1 MKNSPRWKDFVG
13 EDIDMCGIV
22 SKEHIFFNPC
32 NVKAGIRFKLRQFKK
47 SPITTYSKKLYVGM
61 VKGKTEYDV
70 DLTIKDNTKVY
81 MPDTNKI
88 NSFVEYMEQIH
99 EDEFSD
105 GDDEL

>member
-1 MKNSPRWKDFVG
+1 
-13 EDIDMCGIV
+13 
-22 SKEHIFFNPC
+22 
-32 NVKAGIRFKLRQFKK
+32 
-47 SPITTYSKKLYVGM
+47 M